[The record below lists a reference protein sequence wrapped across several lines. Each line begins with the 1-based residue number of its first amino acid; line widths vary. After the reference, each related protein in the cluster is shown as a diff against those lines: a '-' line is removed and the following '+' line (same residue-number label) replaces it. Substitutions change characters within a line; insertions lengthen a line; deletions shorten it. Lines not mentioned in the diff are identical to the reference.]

1 MTTSRSLAI
10 AVLGGVFACAG
21 ASALAQRYPTKP
33 IRVLVPFSPGGGT
46 DIIARLTMP
55 RLAEALSQGVV
66 IENRTGGGGYIAAE
80 AVAKAAPDG
89 YTLFFTA
96 ANLVFS
102 LSFFPK
108 QPVDPVRD
116 FAPVSLLVKEP
127 SVLAVHPSLPV
138 KSVKELVALAKANPG
153 KLNYASGGVGTSPH
167 LNTELFKMMAHV
179 NMVHVP
185 YNGVG
190 PATIGAI
197 VGESQVILAPVSAV
211 FPQAKAGKLRALA
224 ITLGERSEAL
234 PGLPALAET
243 LPGFAAF
250 QWYGVLAPRETPEA
264 IVAALNKE
272 LVKIMQIR
280 ELRTRLIG
288 EGSVAVGSTPQEFG
302 VHIRDEKEKWAKVV
316 KASGAKSE

>member
-1 MTTSRSLAI
+1 
-10 AVLGGVFACAG
+10 
-21 ASALAQRYPTKP
+21 
-33 IRVLVPFSPGGGT
+33 
-46 DIIARLTMP
+46 
-55 RLAEALSQGVV
+55 
-66 IENRTGGGGYIAAE
+66 
-80 AVAKAAPDG
+80 
-89 YTLFFTA
+89 
-96 ANLVFS
+96 
-102 LSFFPK
+102 
-108 QPVDPVRD
+108 
-116 FAPVSLLVKEP
+116 VSLLVKEP